1 MWPVI
6 ASAIGLTLLVNSA
19 RASWSVHTRPDK
31 PSVDWILER
40 IKTINEAES
49 EAIEERQKAAALIDS
64 TVMTAASQSDFKH
77 LSSSDLKE
85 AKNLLMDLEDLL
97 VSEDELHRGFKDLNS
112 LHQGSR
118 GSRQSRGLLD
128 LFSSLADMRQD
139 SSLIRGGNSTGHDER
154 GILEFVSE
162 VAGNILGGAISNK
175 NDGPVLI
182 PNHCW

>member
-1 MWPVI
+1 MRL
-6 ASAIGLTLLVNSA
+6 LTLGLMMVSSA
-19 RASWSVHTRPDK
+19 RAAWSVDTRPEK

-40 IKTINEAES
+40 VKNINEAEV

-64 TVMTAASQSDFKH
+64 AVRTAASQSDFKH

-112 LHQGSR
+112 LHQDPR

-139 SSLIRGGNSTGHDER
+139 SGLIRGGNSTGDHER

>member
-1 MWPVI
+1 MRL
-6 ASAIGLTLLVNSA
+6 LTMVTMMMVSNA
-19 RASWSVHTRPDK
+19 RAAWSVHTRPEK
-31 PSVDWILER
+31 PSVNWILER
-40 IKTINEAES
+40 VKNINEAEV

-64 TVMTAASQSDFKH
+64 TVRTAASQRDFKH

-112 LHQGSR
+112 LHPR

-139 SSLIRGGNSTGHDER
+139 SGLIRGGNNTGDHER